1 MAKFYRQDACRV
13 TIKLILKTFIDPL
26 LKSGGHKVFVLSV
39 ILTICN
45 SVVNLS
51 LAYNFLTA
59 SARGLIFKG
68 TNIFVSITL
77 TLEFDLFVE
86 NFILAN
92 NF

>member
-26 LKSGGHKVFVLSV
+26 LKIGGHKVFVLSV

-77 TLEFDLFVE
+77 ILEFDLFVE